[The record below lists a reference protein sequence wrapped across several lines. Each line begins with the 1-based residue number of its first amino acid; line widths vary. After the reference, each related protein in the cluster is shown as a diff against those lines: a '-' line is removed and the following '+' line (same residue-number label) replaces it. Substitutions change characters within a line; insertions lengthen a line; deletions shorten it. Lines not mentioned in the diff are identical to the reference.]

1 MTKKKAKT
9 MYVHEIVS
17 LWSDNG
23 EIYMQT
29 DTDDLIVIN
38 GDNFFNEIPHLMT
51 LSLKERR
58 KQEELT
64 VESIE
69 SGLKEMKKKLIEDS

>member
-1 MTKKKAKT
+1 MAKKEIKT
-9 MYVHEIVS
+9 IYVHEIVTI
-17 LWSDNG
+17 WSENG
-23 EIYMQT
+23 EIYLQT
-29 DTDDLIVIN
+29 DTHDLIVIN

-69 SGLKEMKKKLIEDS
+69 SGLKEMKKKLIEDN